1 MPPLKTPDGRY
12 IVVRGR
18 LWRTSNPHLDE
29 AQRAALVHALS
40 AARREVKAALA
51 QEDAP
56 RLAAARAA
64 VHQAKLGLG
73 ERGAPWWTDG
83 APDFNRFLAKNTPY
97 AQWYAQS
104 GEGPSAAGRC
114 SARRR
119 AAGAAGPSACRSGH

>member
-104 GEGPSAAGRC
+104 GEGA
-114 SARRR
+114 
-119 AAGAAGPSACRSGH
+119 

>member
-1 MPPLKTPDGRY
+1 MPALKTPDGRY

-18 LWRTSNPHLDE
+18 LWRTSNPQLHD
-29 AQRAALVHALS
+29 AQRAALVQALS
-40 AARREVKAALA
+40 AARREIKAALA
-51 QEDAP
+51 LQDAE

-104 GEGPSAAGRC
+104 GAQEA
-114 SARRR
+114 
-119 AAGAAGPSACRSGH
+119 

>member
-1 MPPLKTPDGRY
+1 MSILTTPDGRY

-18 LWRTSNPHLDE
+18 LWRASNPHLTG

-40 AARREVKAALA
+40 TARREVKAALA
-51 QEDAP
+51 LQDAK

-83 APDFNRFLAKNTPY
+83 APDFNRHLAKNTPY
-97 AQWYAQS
+97 APWFAQQ
-104 GEGPSAAGRC
+104 GEGS
-114 SARRR
+114 
-119 AAGAAGPSACRSGH
+119 

>member
-1 MPPLKTPDGRY
+1 MPPLTTPDGRY

-18 LWRTSNPHLDE
+18 LWRTSNPHLSE
-29 AQRAALVHALS
+29 AQRAALVHDLS
-40 AARREVKAALA
+40 AARRAVKAALA
-51 QEDAP
+51 LEDP
-56 RLAAARAA
+56 QPLAAARSA

-104 GEGPSAAGRC
+104 GEGEPWS
-114 SARRR
+114 S
-119 AAGAAGPSACRSGH
+119 